1 MWHRNVSTCFIP
13 AYYVLTLSLN
23 VTIGEIIDYIL
34 MRAISSWWNYNLGAI
49 LSNLL
54 KLFFFGRAS
63 GGGEHISNII
73 MHSVEKV
80 ISMHMFWK
88 GKHTGYIYILKL
100 FKTILCLCSSS
111 RWFHVDI
118 VLQLYPTNRLSEPC
132 TTMTPGLMMTW
143 ALKRETFYIYLM
155 TGIHLLQLSLSCK
168 IYTDIHS
175 STQHFFCFFSAKF
188 GSGLNIDCRFNKN
201 RYPVIFIDVQIFS
214 LLVI

>member
-34 MRAISSWWNYNLGAI
+34 MRAISSWWTYNYIIKHRTGAI

-54 KLFFFGRAS
+54 KLFFFGR
-63 GGGEHISNII
+63 GLGGEYISTIL

-88 GKHTGYIYILKL
+88 GNIILGIFIYWDCLS
-100 FKTILCLCSSS
+100 KTILCLCSSS
-111 RWFHVDI
+111 RWFHVNI
-118 VLQLYPTNRLSEPC
+118 VLQLYPTNHLYEPC

-143 ALKRETFYIYLM
+143 ALKRETFYIYWM
-155 TGIHLLQLSLSCK
+155 TGIHIDPNSLSCK
-168 IYTDIHS
+168 T
-175 STQHFFCFFSAKF
+175 F
-188 GSGLNIDCRFNKN
+188 
-201 RYPVIFIDVQIFS
+201 
-214 LLVI
+214 